1 MPVESLNF
9 FISSQRLCN
18 LCIIYAKLCGQLKPE
33 TWRRFFLLICCHC
46 ISSSDMSIYIV
57 DINNYAGKNKM
68 KYITIVRCL
77 LDVKQ

>member
-1 MPVESLNF
+1 MRTTWARNMAKIL
-9 FISSQRLCN
+9 RK
-18 LCIIYAKLCGQLKPE
+18 II
-33 TWRRFFLLICCHC
+33 LICCHC
-46 ISSSDMSIYIV
+46 ISSYDMSNYIV